1 LGAAAINFRS
11 VSKDDGRDPGFVK
24 PLGAGSNHGG
34 VNNRSV
40 AAEILRL
47 RLRGQASIV
56 SAAARELMSAV

>member
-1 LGAAAINFRS
+1 MGAAAINFRS

-40 AAEILRL
+40 ASGCAYEL
-47 RLRGQASIV
+47 QASIV
-56 SAAARELMSAV
+56 SAAARELISAV